1 MKMVRVLL
9 FGVLALSVFAPSY
22 AGKMA
27 KAKGPLVV
35 SPDKAT
41 IVFMRPGK
49 FVGAAIAVP
58 VFEVTGEDIRFV
70 GIVDAGGKLA
80 YSVPAGEHVFMT
92 TVFGGDSGVR
102 FQKADVKAGKAYYFR
117 AHIINGLWGLEPVRA
132 SELSGSEFKSWD
144 KKTRLIE
151 NSPKSLAWGED
162 NLADAKRKKSLEP
175 KEISDEFTLHVE
187 DGR

>member
-1 MKMVRVLL
+1 
-9 FGVLALSVFAPSY
+9 
-22 AGKMA
+22 
-27 KAKGPLVV
+27 LVV

-58 VFEVTGEDIRFV
+58 VFEVTGGDTRFV

-80 YSVPAGEHVFMT
+80 YQVPAGEHIFMT

-102 FQKADVKAGKAYYFR
+102 FQKAEVAAGKVYYFH
-117 AHIINGLWGLEPVRA
+117 AHIIDGLWGLEPVRGDA
-132 SELSGSEFKSWD
+132 LDGKEFKGWD

-151 NSPKSLAWGED
+151 NSPKSLRWGEE
-162 NLADAKRKKSLEP
+162 NLADAKRKSGFLP
-175 KEISDEFTLHVE
+175 KDIPDQFTLHTE

>member
-1 MKMVRVLL
+1 MKLMRTAVVAVLL
-9 FGVLALSVFAPSY
+9 FLAFTPAY

-27 KAKGPLVV
+27 KAKGPMVV

-58 VFEVTGEDIRFV
+58 VFEVTGGETRFV

-80 YSVPAGEHVFMT
+80 YSVSPGDHVFMT
-92 TVFGGDSGVR
+92 TVFGGDDGVR
-102 FQKADVKAGKAYYFR
+102 FEKADVAAGKVYYFR
-117 AHIINGLWGLEPVRA
+117 AHIIGSLWGLEPVR
-132 SELSGSEFKSWD
+132 GSDLAGKDFMQWD

-151 NSPKSLAWGED
+151 NSPKSLAWGEA
-162 NLADAKRKKSLEP
+162 NLADAKRKSSLMP
-175 KEISDEFTLHVE
+175 KEVSDEFTLHLG